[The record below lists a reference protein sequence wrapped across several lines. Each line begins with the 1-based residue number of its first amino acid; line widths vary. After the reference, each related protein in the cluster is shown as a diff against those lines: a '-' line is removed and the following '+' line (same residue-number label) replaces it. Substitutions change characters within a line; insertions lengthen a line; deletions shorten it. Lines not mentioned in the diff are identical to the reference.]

1 MSCSGHCSGQEI
13 LQRPLSSGLL
23 GAVDSTGRPLYA
35 AAAPQNANG
44 LVAQGSTSGTVA
56 GLDLVVDPN
65 YTGDDANAKHA
76 LVYPSNAMRFHESGN
91 IQLRANIVANGQV
104 EIGLYGY
111 VAVVNRYPAAFR
123 KLNVA

>member
-1 MSCSGHCSGQEI
+1 
-13 LQRPLSSGLL
+13 
-23 GAVDSTGRPLYA
+23 
-35 AAAPQNANG
+35 
-44 LVAQGSTSGTVA
+44 
-56 GLDLVVDPN
+56 
-65 YTGDDANAKHA
+65 
-76 LVYPSNAMRFHESGN
+76 MRFHESGN